1 MRTSQYST
9 LSDSDDTS
17 YTSEESRTMMG
28 MKTMELLDTL
38 CRVFPVLRRLP
49 QRFHGIFLA
58 LKASQT
64 YPFDHHVFENIATK
78 STSSQD
84 SGIFGMISHSIRQ
97 FPCHVSPMVR
107 IVTSFV
113 LNADSAYGV
122 IALLGSL
129 DRFTWWCSGLEEGTM
144 IGERL
149 LVDARIKL
157 RKRFGGGDDDADGC
171 VHQTLSRSRC
181 QTKRTCGILT
191 HSLTLPFIPTF
202 PNRYGC
208 FDARRLQ
215 GV

>member
-1 MRTSQYST
+1 
-9 LSDSDDTS
+9 
-17 YTSEESRTMMG
+17 MMG